1 MKAQL
6 RLRCDLFRR
15 HFSQYRAGNMQQT
28 LPDRSKLLRNAGM
41 KDVFGKGKATG
52 VFMKLKNVNIYH
64 TEDRCFVKGGL
75 TAENGVITG
84 FSEEEDAWDA
94 GGAFLLPGL
103 VDTHTHGRAGYDF
116 SSANAEEMLRME
128 KAYAEVGTTTVIPT
142 IATAPPEQ
150 MLEAVRRVR
159 QCGFSGVH
167 IEGRYLSPLHK
178 GAHSEA
184 LLHAPDIGELEAF
197 MKAAG
202 TLPVRIT
209 VACELPGGTEF
220 IRAACRMGAFVS
232 LGHTDAGYDEAMCAV
247 QNGVS
252 CFTHLYNAMRP
263 FHHRDPG
270 TVGAGLMSDAYAEL
284 ICDGFHL
291 HPAAVRLAN
300 RVKHPGKINLITDSM
315 EATGCP
321 DGSYSI
327 AGSPVQVRDG
337 KALTESGA
345 IAGSTLNLFDG
356 LLHYAEFCGI
366 PLEEAIPAA
375 TLNPARSMGI
385 DGRIGSL
392 AVGKQADLL
401 LLAPDRKTLLAVAQK
416 GKFLH
421 KCDFSGG

>member
-1 MKAQL
+1 MKI
-6 RLRCDLFRR
+6 
-15 HFSQYRAGNMQQT
+15 
-28 LPDRSKLLRNAGM
+28 KNA
-41 KDVFGKGKATG
+41 
-52 VFMKLKNVNIYH
+52 NIYH
-64 TEDRCFVKGGL
+64 TEERCFVRGGL

-84 FSEEEDAWDA
+84 FSEDADAWDA

-103 VDTHTHGRAGYDF
+103 VDTHTHGRAGFDF
-116 SSANAEEMLRME
+116 SSASAEEMRRME
-128 KAYAEVGTTTVIPT
+128 EAYAAVGTTTVIPT
-142 IATAPPEQ
+142 VATAPFGE
-150 MLEAVRRVR
+150 MLEAVRRIR
-159 QCGFSGVH
+159 QCGFDGVH

-184 LLHAPDIGELEAF
+184 LLHLPDIGELGAF
-197 MKAAG
+197 MEAAG
-202 TLPVRIT
+202 GLPVRIT
-209 VACELPGGTEF
+209 VACELHGGMEF
-220 IRAACRMGAFVS
+220 IRAACAMGAFVS
-232 LGHTDAGYDEAMCAV
+232 LGHTDAGYDEAMQAV
-247 QNGVS
+247 QSGVS

-300 RVKHPGKINLITDSM
+300 RVKRPDRINLITDSM

-327 AGSPVQVRDG
+327 AGSPVRVKGG

-356 LLHYAEFCGI
+356 LMHYAEFCGI

-375 TLNPARSMGI
+375 TWNPACSMGLE
-385 DGRIGSL
+385 DRVGSL
-392 AVGKQADLL
+392 AVGKRADFL
-401 LLAPDRKTLLAVAQK
+401 LLAPDRKTLLSVVRK

-421 KCDFSGG
+421 KKEIFGK